1 MTYKNS
7 LWGARIYLANNRGAE
22 PFSIRVKGRDRWALE
37 NLINAGDA
45 GCTPID
51 NPALCWS
58 AMCSSCAVS
67 ASISKQFMRSMN
79 ALSAG
84 HMRGKLLIPASCRI
98 MVKEGCADENL
109 DYQGR

>member
-7 LWGARIYLANNRGAE
+7 LWSARIYRANNRGAE

-51 NPALCWS
+51 NPAPCWS
-58 AMCSSCAVS
+58 AYVF
-67 ASISKQFMRSMN
+67 KLRSFGVN
-79 ALSAG
+79 IETV
-84 HMRGKLLIPASCRI
+84 HEKH
-98 MVKEGCADENL
+98 EGFFSGTHA
-109 DYQGR
+109 R